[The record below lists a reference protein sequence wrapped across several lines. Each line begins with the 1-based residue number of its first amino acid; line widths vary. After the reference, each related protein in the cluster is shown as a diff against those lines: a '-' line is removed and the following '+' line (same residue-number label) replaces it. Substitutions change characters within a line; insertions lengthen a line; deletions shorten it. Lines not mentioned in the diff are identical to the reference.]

1 MTLLCRMIALVS
13 RYVHVCRRQPIIERV
28 DGNAILWR
36 LRPSACNLQ
45 MSGVVL
51 PIPDLFHPTG

>member
-1 MTLLCRMIALVS
+1 MIALVS

-51 PIPDLFHPTG
+51 PIPDLFHPTDG